1 MPRCSSWP
9 PSPHRRARP
18 TPSVAATSRAGYSHT
33 LSARAGLGHGCEPSW
48 WSLRFRP
55 GTPSVPQ
62 EARSSAGDKPRARR
76 QSRAAPAR
84 PPEGSFFRTQ
94 LEALERLADHRQADR
109 HARSRSQ
116 ALAVLAQ
123 QRVIVLDHEL
133 AQHFLSGCIQARGPA
148 AAVRLGSTPALLA
161 LLATPVGDRSGTDL
175 EAAGNLDLR
184 KVATRTGDQNT
195 LTQIRRI
202 RLGHGSPPG
211 PYPRQ
216 RTAHP
221 NGFKPRS
228 KAL

>member
-94 LEALERLADHRQADR
+94 LETLERLAEHRQAHR
-109 HARSRSQ
+109 HTGARSQ

-123 QRVIVLDHEL
+123 QRVIVLSHKL
-133 AQHFLSGCIQARGPA
+133 AQHLQGSGIQTRGHA
-148 AAVRLGSTPALLA
+148 AAVRLRGAPALVAFLA
-161 LLATPVGDRSGTDL
+161 APVRHGGGTDL
-175 EAAGNLDLR
+175 KAAGDLNLR

-195 LTQIRRI
+195 LTQIS
-202 RLGHGSPPG
+202 G
-211 PYPRQ
+211 
-216 RTAHP
+216 
-221 NGFKPRS
+221 
-228 KAL
+228 